1 MVYQFYSRTY
11 NYQFEQNVEY
21 KDSDVFL
28 FWFISAIMFLLV
40 ILTISALVTERR
52 LDRLERVQDF
62 MLLEDRT
69 KEV

>member
-11 NYQFEQNVEY
+11 NYQFEQNEY